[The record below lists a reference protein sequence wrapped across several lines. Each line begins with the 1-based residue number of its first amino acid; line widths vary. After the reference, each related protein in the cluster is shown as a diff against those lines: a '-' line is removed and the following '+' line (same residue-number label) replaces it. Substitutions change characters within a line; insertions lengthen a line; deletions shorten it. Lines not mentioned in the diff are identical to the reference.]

1 MLARIDR
8 FRTSLEESAAERR
21 VPLPFGIGLFCDSL
35 PNVYDLNYLRVDRP
49 ATGNEVLAAA
59 EEAMAGFVH
68 RKVELGPDLPAGAG
82 ARLAAELARAGWEQ
96 TTHLVMAQRRAP
108 DRPLA
113 AATIREVG
121 FAQIEPVRSALILT
135 EPWGSPR
142 LAAELNAARWRI
154 GQAVPLRYFA
164 GFDGERLV
172 AYCELREAGGVAQIE
187 DVNVVPE
194 ARGRGHGRALVQFV
208 AAEAARDNDVVF
220 LEALAHDWP
229 RHLYRSLGFDALA
242 ERHLLLRR
250 PLAHGPGTVLD
261 RAAGRRG

>member
-1 MLARIDR
+1 
-8 FRTSLEESAAERR
+8 
-21 VPLPFGIGLFCDSL
+21 
-35 PNVYDLNYLRVDRP
+35 
-49 ATGNEVLAAA
+49 
-59 EEAMAGFVH
+59 
-68 RKVELGPDLPAGAG
+68 
-82 ARLAAELARAGWEQ
+82 
-96 TTHLVMAQRRAP
+96 MAQRRAP

-242 ERHLLLRR
+242 ERRLLLRR